1 MLHSENSYVII
12 LEVYGLN
19 PVRIGIADDNLE
31 FCMLLHDYFM
41 IQPEFEI
48 GLIVHNG
55 QDLIKALRETELD
68 VLLLDMIMP
77 KLDGL
82 GVLKWLKE
90 HPLVNKPKV
99 IIFSAFAKEE
109 VARQAVELGVDYYI
123 LKPFDLKTLKQRIL
137 EIASHTSGQLIKV
150 KLINKQRYQDLDKEV
165 SRIIKGL
172 GIPPHFKGYSYLAAA
187 IIMTIQEPGLI
198 NEVTTRLYPFI
209 ARHFKT
215 NEQRVERAM
224 RFAIETAWN
233 KGNVQ
238 ILHDLFGYCIDDQK
252 GKPTNASFIAKIS
265 DKIRLEHKT
274 RAV

>member
-1 MLHSENSYVII
+1 M
-12 LEVYGLN
+12 N
-19 PVRIGIADDNLE
+19 PVRLGIADDNLE
-31 FCMLLHDYFM
+31 FCMLLQDYFK

-48 GLIVHNG
+48 RLIAHNG
-55 QDLIKALRETELD
+55 NDLIKALRETELD

-77 KLDGL
+77 ELDGL
-82 GVLKWLKE
+82 GVLKWLRE
-90 HPLVNKPKV
+90 HPSVKKPKV

-123 LKPFDLKTLKQRIL
+123 LKPFDLKTLKQRIS
-137 EIASHTSGQLIKV
+137 EIASHTSGQMV
-150 KLINKQRYQDLDKEV
+150 KLINKQRYQDLEKEV
-165 SRIIKGL
+165 SYIIQTL
-172 GIPPHFKGYSYLAAA
+172 GIPPRFKGYSYLEAA
-187 IIMTIQEPGLI
+187 IIMTVQEPSLI
-198 NEVTTRLYPFI
+198 NEVTTKLYPFI
-209 ARHFKT
+209 ARQFNT